1 MRIHADKATASPPS
15 GREHHYLG
23 LETMDSDLG
32 IVNVLEWLGLQG
44 FALFVAAA
52 GVSIAILLIAD
63 LLASRPFPERKR
75 RAK

>member
-1 MRIHADKATASPPS
+1 MAIEDLKW
-15 GREHHYLG
+15 HHDLG
-23 LETMDSDLG
+23 METMDSDLG

-52 GVSIAILLIAD
+52 GVSIVILFVAY
-63 LLASRPFPERKR
+63 LLATRPFPAGKG